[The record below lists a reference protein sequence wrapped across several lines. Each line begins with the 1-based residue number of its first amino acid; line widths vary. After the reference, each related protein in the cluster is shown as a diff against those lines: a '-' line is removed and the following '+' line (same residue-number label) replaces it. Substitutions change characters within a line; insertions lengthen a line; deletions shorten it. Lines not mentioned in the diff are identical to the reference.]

1 MSAFNITYHLN
12 DTQLHKECVFMKSL
26 VAAKKSATVQ
36 SPQRHVVIKISDLM
50 DNLLA
55 ERQEGKWLDH
65 R

>member
-26 VAAKKSATVQ
+26 AYAKQSATAQ

-55 ERQEGKWLDH
+55 ERQEGKWRDH

>member
-12 DTQLHKECVFMKSL
+12 DTQLRKECVFMKTLTS
-26 VAAKKSATVQ
+26 AKQSATAQ

-55 ERQEGKWLDH
+55 ERQEGKWRDH

>member
-12 DTQLHKECVFMKSL
+12 DTLLHKECVFMKNL

-55 ERQEGKWLDH
+55 ERQEGKWRDH